1 MKKEKI
7 FMNPKN
13 NPKFVRW
20 LSSSLK
26 RVRSPWRKPQGINS
40 KVRARLK
47 GKLPMPTVGYGA
59 PKKMRYLH
67 PSGAR
72 EVLVHNVKDL
82 EKVDENKAV
91 RIGSSVG
98 KKKRNEILKKA
109 EEMKL
114 KVLNP
119 SNKK

>member
-1 MKKEKI
+1 MV
-7 FMNPKN
+7 NPRN

-20 LSSSLK
+20 LSSSVK

-40 KVRARLK
+40 KVREKLK
-47 GKLPMPTVGYGA
+47 GKLSMPTVGYGA

-67 PSGAR
+67 PSGFR
-72 EVLVHNVKDL
+72 EILVHNVKEL
-82 EKVDENKAV
+82 EKVDVSKEAV
-91 RIGSSVG
+91 KIASPVGSR
-98 KKKRNEILKKA
+98 KRSEILKKA
-109 EEMKL
+109 EEMKV